1 MKQTKKM
8 KQFFVILFAC
18 MGTFSLYAS
27 DNIAFRYTYLWD
39 VTYSMYG
46 GYGKVGNEKSEQK
59 HPILGERIVG
69 YNPKYDIFECT
80 RNTLISDIR
89 SLKEDAK
96 SEIIVIPFEQE
107 KDAVWR
113 VLATKEGKEEI
124 INRISSYHTCKRDWT
139 YMASPLQYVIDNIFT
154 KDKIDVVKLMTDGTE
169 SWKDHQGDLVKIME
183 HWCDMATEMN
193 VFGYYVMLTDK
204 AKSGNLEMVIK
215 QQCRINLIAPGTE
228 LNFNMVRADDR
239 IDCDITKVNTPITIC
254 VPMQLVNGSQ
264 FPQNMSIRFTA
275 DNAYFALDEVCELN
289 QQGYVELHPQYKM
302 AWQNLRQD
310 ISSHKGIATIYIN
323 MEKSGGSEENQ
334 LLSDQIAVNLINK
347 SLKKVSIT
355 LE

>member
-1 MKQTKKM
+1 MKK
-8 KQFFVILFAC
+8 FLVVLFVC
-18 MGTFSLYAS
+18 VGSFSLYAS

-46 GYGKVGNEKSEQK
+46 GYGKAGNEKSEQK

-69 YNPKYDIFECT
+69 YSRTYDIFDAT
-80 RNTLISDIR
+80 RKTLISDIR
-89 SLKEDAK
+89 ALKEDAK

-113 VLATKEGKEEI
+113 VPATKEGKDEI
-124 INRISSYHTCKRDWT
+124 INRIQSYRTCKHAYTW
-139 YMASPLQYVIDNIFT
+139 MANPLQYVIDNIFT

-169 SWKDHQGDLVKIME
+169 SMKGHQGDLAKIME

-204 AKSGNLEMVIK
+204 AKNGNLEIVIK
-215 QQCRINLIAPGTE
+215 EQCRINLIAPGTE
-228 LNFNMVRADDR
+228 LNFNMVRADDK
-239 IDCDITKVNTPITIC
+239 IDCDLTKVNTPITIR

-275 DNAYFALDEVCELN
+275 DNAYFKIDEVCELN
-289 QQGYVELHPQYKM
+289 QQGYVELQPQYKM
-302 AWQNLRQD
+302 EWQDLRQD
-310 ISSHKGIATIYIN
+310 ISFHNGIATIYIN

-334 LLSDQIAVNLINK
+334 LLSDQIEVNLINK